1 MHGNKSRSAR
11 QYPFISVAYWLTLGG
26 FLNAGSKADYISH
39 TPDVA
44 ECNGNAQM
52 TMTPM
57 GLINDT
63 KNGALVCALWA

>member
-1 MHGNKSRSAR
+1 M
-11 QYPFISVAYWLTLGG
+11 
-26 FLNAGSKADYISH
+26 NAGSKADHISH

-52 TMTPM
+52 TMKPM

-63 KNGALVCALWA
+63 ENGALVCALWA

>member
-1 MHGNKSRSAR
+1 M
-11 QYPFISVAYWLTLGG
+11 GG

-39 TPDVA
+39 TPDIA

-52 TMTPM
+52 TMTPT